1 MIPIREAGEAIRLFD
16 TLKSLSIPRQL
27 ILVGAILGVVFAM
40 TFLVRGVTQSPM
52 ALLYSGLDASHAG
65 EIVEELDQRGVEYE
79 IRGAAIFIPERDRDA
94 VRIALAKDGLPR
106 QAVQGYELL
115 DDVNGFS
122 VTSEMYNAT
131 YWRAK
136 EGELTRTILAIPGV
150 SSARVHI
157 GASLRSGFS
166 RSQASPTASVTVA
179 TSTTMN
185 KSQAEAIQYL
195 VALAVPGLRPEEVAV
210 IDAAAGVVA
219 GPGVGEAEAPAMVA
233 ETQSGALEQKIL
245 RLLDARVGPGNARVS
260 VSVDVSRERQRVS
273 AVTYD
278 PDSRVI
284 RNRTTTDTSETSQGG
299 VSAGLTVASNLP
311 QEGGGEGGDTSST
324 ENSTES
330 VSYEVN
336 ETRTETETLPGQI
349 ERISVAVL
357 LNDQALG
364 IDLAANAGA
373 AEQIAEEFQ
382 QLVASAAGLDL
393 ARGDSL
399 TVELMPF
406 LTPALEELTAA
417 PGLFEQLMQ
426 RYFWSA
432 LQAGLLGVVVIILGV
447 GVVRPLLRPGQGGEA
462 GAIGESA
469 ALLGQDG
476 AAQKQDPFNYLQDYA
491 RERQDET
498 VALLQEWLDEDGKVV
513 TNE

>member
-1 MIPIREAGEAIRLFD
+1 MLD
-16 TLKSLSIPRQL
+16 TLKSLSLPRQL
-27 ILVGAILGVVFAM
+27 TLAAALMGVIFAM
-40 TFLVRGVTQSPM
+40 TFMVRGVTQSPM

-65 EIVEELDQRGVEYE
+65 EIVEELNQRGVEYE

-94 VRIALAKDGLPR
+94 VRFALAKDGLPR

-166 RSQASPTASVTVA
+166 RAQSSPTASVTVA
-179 TSTTMN
+179 TSSTMS

-195 VALAVPGLRPEEVAV
+195 VALAVPGLSPEEVAV
-210 IDAAAGVVA
+210 IDAAAGVIA
-219 GPGVGEAEAPAMVA
+219 GPGLGDVEAPAVIA

-273 AVTYD
+273 AVTFD
-278 PDSRVI
+278 PESRVI
-284 RNRTTTDTSETSQGG
+284 RNRTTTDTSETSTGG
-299 VSAGLTVASNLP
+299 GTAGLTVASNLP
-311 QEGGGEGGDTSST
+311 QDAQGAGGDTSST

-336 ETRTETETLPGQI
+336 ETRTETERLPGEI

-364 IDLAANAGA
+364 IDPAADAGA
-373 AEQIAEEFQ
+373 VAQIADEFQ

-393 ARGDSL
+393 SRGDSL

-406 LTPALEELTAA
+406 QTPALEELTDA

-432 LQAGLLGVVVIILGV
+432 LQAGLLGLVVIILGV
-447 GVVRPLLRPGQGGEA
+447 GVVRPLLRPSQGGDA
-462 GAIGESA
+462 GAVGERT
-469 ALLGQDG
+469 ALLAQEGG
-476 AAQKQDPFNYLQDYA
+476 TQKQDPFNYLQDYA

-498 VALLQEWLDEDGKVV
+498 VALLQEWLDEDGKVL